1 MQGTQPLFNTN
12 FQPITKK
19 LDTLVA
25 NQNSPQVCR
34 SAWLVYAW
42 SSLPGTQKISDQAQL
57 ICVTNCQRLRK
68 ESRFHHHQNFWPLFK
83 AIQDLDPLWI
93 TNISLAVTVSKS
105 QVAFHWDFFTEK
117 KTWPTHTYTITQQ
130 RPPSID
136 LRSNNCR
143 SNYWRNIQ
151 KTWVWKDLKPNR

>member
-1 MQGTQPLFNTN
+1 MLGTLESTAFEAWCACVCTRSMRETEPLFNTN
-12 FQPITKK
+12 FQPITKE

-117 KTWPTHTYTITQQ
+117 NLTHTHIHDNAT
-130 RPPSID
+130 
-136 LRSNNCR
+136 
-143 SNYWRNIQ
+143 
-151 KTWVWKDLKPNR
+151 KTPFNWFAQ